1 MKKNSNKQ
9 KKNERKKRIR
19 HVLWFTGLSG
29 SGKSTIADSLSNI
42 LKAKGYKIKILDGD
56 VVRNTLHRH
65 LGFTRKDILLNNKL
79 ISQLALKYLDTHD
92 IILVP
97 IISPYKIGRENA
109 RKLLGKHFTEVYIK
123 ASLKKCI
130 RRDVKGLYKK
140 ALDGE
145 IKNFIGISD

>member
-1 MKKNSNKQ
+1 MEKTTKQ
-9 KKNERKKRIR
+9 
-19 HVLWFTGLSG
+19 VLWFTGLSG
-29 SGKSTIADSLSNI
+29 SGKSTIADKISEK
-42 LKAKGYKIKILDGD
+42 LKNKGYSVKILDGD

-65 LGFTRKDILLNNKL
+65 LGFTKKDILLNIKL

-123 ASLKKCI
+123 
-130 RRDVKGLYKK
+130 
-140 ALDGE
+140 
-145 IKNFIGISD
+145 